1 MPVTMKTSTE
11 IGQEAGKIAR
21 CQTEQRLRRAG
32 ITRTYYMQ
40 KLKDLCEATK
50 QISCIKGKEA
60 DGGTVD
66 FIDVPDNQVQLGAI
80 KTIIELYGDK
90 AVPTQKHEIDLKQ
103 PVQITIKKFCSRKTA
118 KDPDGSRVTS

>member
-1 MPVTMKTSTE
+1 MKTSTE

-21 CQTEQRLRRAG
+21 RQTEQRLRRAG
-32 ITRTYYMQ
+32 ITRIYYMQ

-50 QISCIKGKEA
+50 PISCIKGKEA

-66 FIDVPDNQVQLGAI
+66 FVDVPDNQVQLGAV

-103 PVQITIKKFCSRKTA
+103 PVQITIKKFCSRKTE
-118 KDPDGSRVTS
+118 KDSDGSRATS